1 MSGYILSKKK
11 SGQYAKAYAYEI
23 HVSKSW
29 YKRKLLMRMS
39 LIPTQWT

>member
-29 YKRKLLMRMS
+29 YKKEVAYEDVF
-39 LIPTQWT
+39 